1 MPGKKNSMRGAD
13 QRQPNRNA
21 VNRKYQFARQL
32 NGSVENRC
40 NHRAGI
46 SKPSRND
53 SAIGES
59 LDLLEGLFQTLSN
72 LNSWCICIKG
82 SDVTRAG
89 AP

>member
-1 MPGKKNSMRGAD
+1 MMQMIFMFSLLNAVYAAQEKFNARPD

-32 NGSVENRC
+32 NGRVENRC

-59 LDLLEGLFQTLSN
+59 LDLLEGLLSN
-72 LNSWCICIKG
+72 SF
-82 SDVTRAG
+82 
-89 AP
+89 